1 MLLLIFGTLRRVTAA
16 RLAGIFLCLRL
27 QLLLVLISILLIFAR
42 RLGLFGSRLRLVFVF
57 RRPLLLGLRLAM
69 LRCTLMLSLANQ
81 CFEFVELVR
90 KALNAGLKFLL
101 LLGASTFM
109 TSLIRFGKSAGLF
122 AGSLLSTF

>member
-27 QLLLVLISILLIFAR
+27 QLLLVLISILLTFAR

-57 RRPLLLGLRLAM
+57 RRPLLLGLRLAVI
-69 LRCTLMLSLANQ
+69 RCTLVVSLPNQ

-90 KALNAGLKFLL
+90 KALNAGLKCIV
-101 LLGASTFM
+101 LLGTSTFM
-109 TSLIRFGKSAGLF
+109 SALIHFGKSAGLF
-122 AGSLLSTF
+122 AGSLLS